1 MPTKMLLCGSTG
13 FIGRN
18 LLDHFLKDPQYR
30 ILAPYHHTKP
40 PKELLR
46 YPRVRF
52 VKADLT
58 DAKAVDKLVRGI
70 DIVVQ
75 AAATTSGSKDI
86 VTRPYTHV
94 TDNAVMNSLLFR
106 ACREHT
112 VARVIFFSCTVMYS
126 PQDAPVKEEDFNGNI
141 TDKYFGVGWTK
152 VYIEKM
158 AEFYSRL
165 GPTQYTIIR
174 HSNIYGPHDKYDL
187 EKSHVFGAT
196 VAKVMKAKGDKI
208 VVWGDGSEA
217 RDLLYIDDLV
227 DFVEKAILRQRT
239 RFELVNVGCGR
250 AISVTELVQKII
262 NRSGRKLAIEY
273 DRTKPTIPFSLAV
286 DYSKA
291 TTVFGWTPK
300 VDLAEGIEKSLA
312 WYRTNCKGK

>member
-18 LLDHFLKDPQYR
+18 LLDHFLGDPQYR
-30 ILAPYHHTKP
+30 ILAPYFKTKP
-40 PKELLR
+40 PKELIKH
-46 YPRVRF
+46 PRVRF

-58 DAKAVDKLVRGI
+58 DPKAVDEAVKGV
-70 DIVVQ
+70 DIVIQ

-106 ACREHT
+106 ACYERQVE
-112 VARVIFFSCTVMYS
+112 RVIFFSCTVMYA
-126 PQDAPVKEEDFNGNI
+126 PQEAPVKEEDFNGRI

-165 GPTQYTIIR
+165 GPSQYTVIR

-196 VAKVMKAKGDKI
+196 VAKVMKAKGGKI

-217 RDLLYIDDLV
+217 RDLLYVDDLV
-227 DFVEKAILRQRT
+227 DFVDKAILRQRT

-250 AISVTELVQKII
+250 AISVAELVQNII
-262 NRSGRKLAIEY
+262 NRSGRDLEIEY

-291 TTVFGWTPK
+291 TRVFGWTPK
-300 VDLAEGIEKSLA
+300 TSLAEGIEKSLA
-312 WYRTNCKGK
+312 WYRKNCKGK